1 MRLLDLIVR
10 LWRGMVWVFVLLAK
24 LDKTSR
30 GR

>member
-24 LDKTSR
+24 LDKTGR